1 MLSYTQYKPSNT
13 LVNYIECYWIC
24 QAPFMTMSPLERLIP
39 GGRIEMIL
47 NFGNPMQFLMPD
59 NLSDGKAVT
68 HAHVMGQRSH
78 ICYTKQNGDTDLMG
92 VRFKPGGISA
102 FTKLPAADLLNQLI
116 PAEYVLGTTLK
127 DWKDRL
133 REKKNDADR
142 IYLLDQLIIQISKG
156 TTAEWTS
163 CNKAVDTIRKSSPI
177 FVNVLCNE
185 NESYYKKMERTFLK
199 YVGYTPKHYYR
210 IVRFNKA
217 LRQMY
222 ESKKSL
228 TSICYDCGYYDQSHF
243 IKDFRQFTGTTPKH
257 FQTENNTIAAFLINH
272 QTV

>member
-24 QAPFMTMSPLERLIP
+24 RAPLMTMSPLERLIP

-59 NLSDGKAVT
+59 NLSDGEPFT
-68 HAHVMGQRSH
+68 HAHIMGQRSH
-78 ICYTKQNGDTDLMG
+78 SYHAKQNGDTNLKG

-116 PAEYVLGTTLK
+116 PAEYVLGIALK
-127 DWKDRL
+127 NWKDRL
-133 REKKNDADR
+133 REKKNDGER
-142 IYLLDQLIIQISKG
+142 IYLLDQLIIQILKG

-177 FVNVLCNE
+177 FVKVLCNE

-210 IVRFNKA
+210 IVRFDKA
-217 LRQMY
+217 LRQVHG
-222 ESKKSL
+222 SKKSPAL
-228 TSICYDCGYYDQSHF
+228 VIREAMLF
-243 IKDFRQFTGTTPKH
+243 ML
-257 FQTENNTIAAFLINH
+257 A
-272 QTV
+272 